1 MTCNI
6 FAETLKI
13 VSTCKET
20 ENGATAFSTTGNAC
34 VDLFAEIGALRNGGD
49 YHSRLFT
56 MIERAYAENPLLL
69 AKILFYARDVR
80 GGLGEREVFRTAIYY
95 CAHAHPEIVK
105 ENLIAIPEFGRWDDL
120 FALIG
125 TPLEKNMWE
134 FIRWKF
140 EEDEKALRGESK
152 SKVSLLA
159 KWMPSADTSSKETRA
174 LAYLCASNLDMTVYE
189 YKRRVRALRRHLN
202 LLETKMS
209 SKKWGEIDYSSV
221 PSQAHLRHTKAFL
234 RNDNARYTEFIN
246 NVDAGKKEMKTATL
260 YPYEIVERLKYKTE
274 FALNRLGYFEHE
286 YVPDVEANKPLEAM
300 WKNLPNYVKD
310 SNIIIMA
317 DTSGSMTGRP
327 MNISTSLAIYFAERN
342 KGVFGG
348 LYMTFDSNPRLIT
361 IDQGKSL
368 LDRYLQ
374 LREGPWGGSTNLYG
388 AFNLLLDVAVKS
400 KAKSEDMPKS
410 LVVITDMEINSG
422 GDDHK
427 MWNTIVDDM
436 REKYA
441 QAGYELPNIIF
452 WNVASRHETYLARCD
467 YKGVQLVSGSSPSV
481 FEAVIGFTNG
491 MTPIECVEKILG
503 AERYSGISV

>member
-69 AKILFYARDVR
+69 VKILFYARDVR
-80 GGLGEREVFRTAIYY
+80 GGLGERQVFRTAIYY
-95 CAHAHPEIVK
+95 CAHAHPEIIK
-105 ENLIAIPEFGRWDDL
+105 NNLAAIPEFGRWDDL
-120 FALIG
+120 FSLIG
-125 TPLEKNMWE
+125 TPLEGEMWE
-134 FIRWKF
+134 FIRRQF
-140 EEDEKALRGESK
+140 SEDEKALTSVKG
-152 SKVSLLA
+152 KVSLLA
-159 KWMPSADTSSKETRA
+159 KWMPSADTSSKDTRA
-174 LAYLCASNLDMTVYE
+174 FAHLCASNLDMTVYE
-189 YKRRVRALRRHLN
+189 YKRRVRALRRRLN

-221 PSQAHLRHTKAFL
+221 PSQAHLRHTQAFL
-234 RNDNARYTEFIN
+234 RNDNTRYTEFIEDVN
-246 NVDAGKKEMKTATL
+246 AGKKEIKTATL
-260 YPYEIVERLKYKTE
+260 YPYEIVERIQ
-274 FALNRLGYFEHE
+274 FVSWDIRSGGYVCDHIANE
-286 YVPDVEANKPLEAM
+286 EANKPLETM

-310 SNIIIMA
+310 ANILVMA
-317 DTSGSMTGRP
+317 DTSGSMMGRP
-327 MNISTSLAIYFAERN
+327 MATATSLAIYFAERN

-348 LYMTFDSNPRLIT
+348 LYMTFDSNPRLIS
-361 IDQGKSL
+361 IDSNKSL
-368 LDRYLQ
+368 RDRYEQ
-374 LREGPWGGSTNLYG
+374 LLNGPWGGSTNLYG

-400 KAKSEDMPKS
+400 KAKAGDMPKS
-410 LVVITDMEINSG
+410 LVVITDMEINRG
-422 GDDHK
+422 GDDHEK
-427 MWNTIVDDM
+427 WNTIVDDM

-491 MTPIECVEKILG
+491 MTPIECVEKVLG